1 VTEFSLAEVV
11 AVPVQGAASDEAGQK
26 VVSAESSAGS
36 DDEQAQGCGKED
48 VRLVIDPLPV

>member
-1 VTEFSLAEVV
+1 MTEFSLAEVV